1 MQVQELTTLSI
12 RPFTAEDYAAIA
24 QLHRVNFP
32 EFNMDVAEWQFD
44 DNLRPA
50 HCRLGRWVAEWHMAY
65 GLIIIGTRDPQS
77 LRARVEHYEI
87 PA

>member
-1 MQVQELTTLSI
+1 MT
-12 RPFTAEDYAAIA
+12 PFTRLSLEEHADLEKLRAD
-24 QLHRVNFP
+24 FP
-32 EFNMDVAEWQFD
+32 RWVFSAV
-44 DNLRPA
+44 P
-50 HCRLGRWVAEWHMAY
+50 GRWVAEWHMAD